1 MEHAEPLAALSP
13 AMRRARSVVL
23 VVAALLLSP
32 AHGGGLPSQA
42 ARTAAAP
49 VARDTAARHELV
61 VLVHGMGRSSFSM
74 RPLAKALEDDGYEVL
89 SFGYS
94 SYCCG
99 IPELGSRLRAAVD
112 ARITGDI
119 GAVHFVA
126 HSLGGILVRW
136 LLTRDTL
143 PPHVGRVVML
153 APPNQG
159 AASADRYAGLAGWL
173 LRPMD
178 GLRTDSSSTVR
189 QLPPVRGVEIGIIA
203 ARDDRTVRVMET
215 HLDEE
220 SAHIMV
226 GGGHTFIMRRPD
238 VIERTRE
245 FLRSGTFA
253 NTGSPVP
260 EP

>member
-1 MEHAEPLAALSP
+1 MTRARPVALLAA
-13 AMRRARSVVL
+13 AM
-23 VVAALLLSP
+23 LLSTAPDGVLP
-32 AHGGGLPSQA
+32 AQA

-49 VARDTAARHELV
+49 VAGDSAARRELV
-61 VLVHGMGRSSFSM
+61 VLVHGMGRSAFSM
-74 RPLAKALEDDGYEVL
+74 RPLAKALEDDGYDVL

-112 ARITGDI
+112 ARMTGDI
-119 GAVHFVA
+119 SAVHFVA

-159 AASADRYAGLAGWL
+159 AASADRYAGVAGWL
-173 LRPMD
+173 LRPID

-189 QLPPVRGVEIGIIA
+189 QLPPVRGVEIGVIA

-220 SAHIMV
+220 AAHIMV

-253 NTGSPVP
+253 ITSPPIP

>member
-1 MEHAEPLAALSP
+1 
-13 AMRRARSVVL
+13 MRRARPVL
-23 VVAALLLSP
+23 LLAAALLLSP
-32 AHGGGLPSQA
+32 VHDGVLPSQA
-42 ARTAAAP
+42 VRTAGAP
-49 VARDTAARHELV
+49 VAGDGAARHELV

-74 RPLAKALEDDGYEVL
+74 RPLAKALEDDGYDVL

-112 ARITGDI
+112 ARMTGDI
-119 GAVHFVA
+119 SAVHFVA

-159 AASADRYAGLAGWL
+159 AASADRYAGVAGWL
-173 LRPMD
+173 LRPID

-189 QLPPVRGVEIGIIA
+189 QLPPVRGVEIGVIA

-245 FLRSGTFA
+245 FLRSGTFTLA
-253 NTGSPVP
+253 GSQVP
-260 EP
+260 DP